1 MSVRAQTDPS
11 AAHAAIA
18 AAAAL
23 GTLAEVAR
31 RLPRTVPAKLARV
44 KAAPSALAGFID
56 ERAHAR
62 MCAAADR
69 ALVCTAPTV
78 SARALLAS
86 AFRDRDGALGHHRK
100 QSGPAGSA
108 RAPIRWGR
116 RGRPRR

>member
-1 MSVRAQTDPS
+1 MSVGAQTDPS

-44 KAAPSALAGFID
+44 KSAPSALAGFID

-78 SARALLAS
+78 SAARAA
-86 AFRDRDGALGHHRK
+86 RVRV
-100 QSGPAGSA
+100 SGPRRSA
-108 RAPIRWGR
+108 RAPPEAERPGWR
-116 RGRPRR
+116 RASRSVEGSARRPRR